1 LSGVDIM
8 GRIGRGWQLAKM
20 SLRVVR
26 KDKEILLFP
35 LLSGIITILI
45 LASFFVGV
53 FFTSGFS
60 NANSWTFYVF
70 FFVFYFVTFFISIF
84 FNAAVIGCATI
95 RMNGGDPVFSDGIK
109 TAMQNIK
116 QILFWALFAATVGLI
131 LRAIQERVGILGK
144 FIVGALG
151 AAFTIATYFVVP
163 VLIYEKLGPWGS
175 LKRSVSILKNT
186 WGEALVGNLGLGVIF
201 FLLGLLGLVPIIV
214 GVLFMSLWPIVI
226 GIVIAAVFWIILGL
240 VFSAAQSVLVAAL
253 YRYATTG
260 KVSEDFAGLSFDNPW
275 ATPFKRI

>member
-1 LSGVDIM
+1 M

-53 FFTSGFS
+53 FFTSGFN

-186 WGEALVGNLGLGVIF
+186 WGEALVGNLGLGVIV

-226 GIVIAAVFWIILGL
+226 GIVIAVVYWIILGL

>member
-1 LSGVDIM
+1 M

-53 FFTSGFS
+53 FFTSGLS
-60 NANSWTFYVF
+60 DANSWTFYIF

-95 RMNGGDPVFSDGIK
+95 RMNGGDPVFADGIR
-109 TAMQNIK
+109 TATQNIK

-131 LRAIQERVGILGK
+131 LRAIQQRVGFLGK
-144 FIVGALG
+144 IIVGALG

-201 FLLGLLGLVPIIV
+201 FLLGLLGLVPIVV

-226 GIVIAAVFWIILGL
+226 GVVIAVVYWIILGL
-240 VFSAAQSVLVAAL
+240 IASAAQSVLVAAL

-275 ATPFKRI
+275 ATPYKRI

>member
-1 LSGVDIM
+1 M

-20 SLRVVR
+20 SIRVVR

-45 LASFFVGV
+45 LASFFIGV
-53 FFTSGFS
+53 FFTSGFG

-109 TAMQNIK
+109 TAMDNIK
-116 QILFWALFAATVGLI
+116 QILFWALFAATIGLI
-131 LRAIQERVGILGK
+131 LRAIQEKVGFIGK
-144 FIVGALG
+144 IVVGALG

-186 WGEALVGNLGLGVIF
+186 WGEALVGNLGLGIVF

-214 GVLFMSLWPIVI
+214 GVLFMSLWPVVI
-226 GIVIAAVFWIILGL
+226 GIVIAVVYWLILGL

-260 KVSEDFAGLSFDNPW
+260 KVSEDFAGLSFENPW

>member
-1 LSGVDIM
+1 M

-53 FFTSGFS
+53 FFTSGLS
-60 NANSWTFYVF
+60 DANSWTFYIF

-95 RMNGGDPVFSDGIK
+95 RMNGGDPVFADGIR
-109 TAMQNIK
+109 TATQNIK

-131 LRAIQERVGILGK
+131 LRAIQQRVGFLGK
-144 FIVGALG
+144 IIVGALG
-151 AAFTIATYFVVP
+151 AAADPAAV
-163 VLIYEKLGPWGS
+163 LGPELVVRCRESRGRAAQNVHGPTPG
-175 LKRSVSILKNT
+175 LRI
-186 WGEALVGNLGLGVIF
+186 EALAARSHTEVREPVCIEVARDQRSPNMVVGLGGILNPRAV
-201 FLLGLLGLVPIIV
+201 LRPELIV
-214 GVLFMSLWPIVI
+214 RRRQPGRRTI
-226 GIVIAAVFWIILGL
+226 
-240 VFSAAQSVLVAAL
+240 
-253 YRYATTG
+253 
-260 KVSEDFAGLSFDNPW
+260 
-275 ATPFKRI
+275 